1 MIHIYCVLDRG
12 VAVTLKALVGRLMM
26 CKASVMVGHLSRL
39 FCVCSWVFRVCMIER
54 SIVVVAVA
62 GSVVSVI

>member
-26 CKASVMVGHLSRL
+26 CNASVMVGHCRDY
-39 FCVCSWVFRVCMIER
+39 FVFVGGYFECV
-54 SIVVVAVA
+54 
-62 GSVVSVI
+62 